1 MNSDISVLVSVFE
14 SLEQVGIACDR
25 ENPLTLGNVCPWVF
39 PAQQADTAL
48 VIKVGL
54 SERAAQ
60 EVRMNQK
67 GYENLKLI
75 GASLLIPEPL
85 QFVEL
90 HGVPIIIMGNCGEDF
105 YHTVHRAPKPL
116 KFYEY
121 LTNHMEHVYHATL
134 TTAISALP
142 GLETLRERLIR
153 QYVVHLGG
161 LADLALIEK
170 LRSVSLAPFAPPMVC
185 FSTFDFTPEDV
196 FVTARSVKYVDPLPE
211 NLGVPI
217 FDLACFAGVARDAH
231 NLPGSI
237 EGYETLEHYA
247 CKELPSLLNLSPQA
261 ASSIFAFGR
270 ALQMSLSARFRIKTE
285 PEKAKQ
291 FAKQS
296 MDFLREVLE
305 FLM

>member
-1 MNSDISVLVSVFE
+1 M
-14 SLEQVGIACDR
+14 GIVCDR

-39 PAQQADTAL
+39 PAQQADMAL

-60 EVRMNQK
+60 EVRMNQE

-85 QFVEL
+85 QFIEL
-90 HGVPIIIMGNCGEDF
+90 YGVPVIIMGNCGEDF
-105 YHTVHRAPKPL
+105 YHTVHQVPNPL
-116 KFYEY
+116 EFYKY
-121 LTNHMEHVYHATL
+121 LTDHIEHIYCATL
-134 TTAISALP
+134 TTDTSALP
-142 GLETLRERLIR
+142 GLEILRERLIR
-153 QYVVHLGG
+153 QYVVYLDG
-161 LADLALIEK
+161 LVDLTLIEK
-170 LRSVSLAPFAPPMVC
+170 LRSVSLAPFVPPMVC

-196 FVTARSVKYVDPLPE
+196 FVTAKSVKYVDPLPV

-217 FDLACFAGVARDAH
+217 IDLACFAGVARDAH

-237 EGYETLEHYA
+237 EGYKALEHYA
-247 CKELPSLLNLSPQA
+247 CKKLPSLLNLSPQV
-261 ASSIFAFGR
+261 ASPIFAFGR
-270 ALQMSLSARFRIKTE
+270 ALQMSLSARFRVKTE
-285 PEKAKQ
+285 PEKAKR

-296 MDFLREVLE
+296 MKFLREVLE